1 MNNQTNIKSVVQLL
15 NQAVSHHQAG
25 EKKEAEAKYNETLSH
40 EPDFRALLASNQ
52 QAVRESQTL
61 LRTVFS
67 QAYNNLGVFR
77 EEEKNYGQAISSF
90 RHALDHAPGSVEA
103 HTNLA
108 RVFRKRRNLEKA
120 LASARAALELKPEY
134 IPAIIQL
141 SKICYALRRP
151 DEAIEAVMKVTPW
164 LEKHTRLNIEYG
176 RLLEKTGQLVEARE
190 RFHKA
195 LSLEPGHILALLS
208 LGGVNF
214 KLDKYGEA
222 LENYQA
228 ILKIDPENILATTNV
243 GFIMQRM
250 GQFGEA
256 MNAYKASLSLDPG
269 HLETLSLYG
278 SLLEMTGKYDQGLA
292 ISQQVLA
299 MPKLEDRPYY
309 TAHITKARCERRLGR
324 TIEALETLK
333 TLLGGPVGVAERS
346 RIYYEFGLAH
356 DSLDQT
362 EEAFRYFKKANSL
375 FLEQGSAFEAAKNDL
390 PDFISTMLES
400 DLSALQESPYSLKT
414 EGQEAPVFIV
424 GFVIGGVQVV
434 SAFLSQVPEFQIL
447 EDSTLIIGLRR
458 SISKDQQYPECLLKM
473 SADEARAWAGQYH
486 KLKNGNSPETGS
498 GISINT
504 HPLNFL
510 DLPLILKLFPDAK
523 VIFAMIHPLD
533 AVLNCY
539 MKDFVPNP
547 ATMNFADFKDISEIY
562 AASMEVWEKY
572 KSELSFDYIE
582 LKVENLLARPRREIK
597 KVLNFI
603 DPENKTGARKVLD
616 KAACAEIAGNLFER
630 YPSGRWIR
638 YKKHLKAASKRLAL
652 TIKKYGY

>member
-1 MNNQTNIKSVVQLL
+1 ATPGQGQ
-15 NQAVSHHQAG
+15 
-25 EKKEAEAKYNETLSH
+25 
-40 EPDFRALLASNQ
+40 EPGP
-52 QAVRESQTL
+52 ESQTL

-67 QAYNNLGVFR
+67 QAHNNLGVFR
-77 EEEKNYGQAISSF
+77 EKEKNYGQAISSF
-90 RHALDHAPGSVEA
+90 RHALDHAPGNVEA

-108 RVFRKRRNLEKA
+108 RVFRKRRNFDNA
-120 LASARAALELKPEY
+120 LTSARAALKLKPQY

-151 DEAIEAVMKVTPW
+151 GEAIEAVKKVTPW
-164 LEKHTRLNIEYG
+164 LEKHTLLNVEYG
-176 RLLEKTGQLVEARE
+176 RLLEKNGQLMEARE
-190 RFHKA
+190 RLQKA
-195 LSLEPGHILALLS
+195 LSLEPGHVLALLS

-214 KLDKYGEA
+214 KLDKYSAA

-228 ILKIDPENILATTNV
+228 ILKIDPENILATTNL

-256 MNAYKASLSLDPG
+256 MKAYKAALSLDPG
-269 HLETLSLYG
+269 HQETLSLYG
-278 SLLEMTGKYDQGLA
+278 SLLEMTGKYAEGLT
-292 ISQQVLA
+292 ISEQVLA
-299 MPKLEDRPYY
+299 TPKLEDRPYY
-309 TAHITKARCERRLGR
+309 NAHLTKAKCERHLGR

-333 TLLGGPVGVAERS
+333 TLLGGPIGVADRS
-346 RIYYEFGLAH
+346 RIYYEFGQAH

-362 EEAFRYFKKANSL
+362 EQAFRYFNKANTL
-375 FLEQGSAFEAAKNDL
+375 FLEEGSAFEAEKNDL
-390 PDFISTMLES
+390 HDFIRTMRES
-400 DLSALQESPYSLKT
+400 DFSSPPSSAYSLKI
-414 EGQEAPVFIV
+414 EGEEAPVFVV
-424 GFVIGGVQVV
+424 GFVVGGVQAV
-434 SAFLSQVPEFQIL
+434 SGFLSEVPEFQIL

-458 SISKDQQYPECLLKM
+458 SISKDQQYPECLKEM
-473 SADEARAWAGQYH
+473 SADEARAWAGLYH
-486 KLKNGNSPETGS
+486 KLKNSISPKTRD

-539 MKDFVPNP
+539 MKGFVPNP
-547 ATMNFADFKDISEIY
+547 ATLNFAGFKDISEIY

-582 LKVENLLARPRREIK
+582 LRVENLLARPRREIK
-597 KVLNFI
+597 KILNFI

-616 KAACAEIAGNLFER
+616 KATCAEIAGNLFEL
-630 YPSGRWIR
+630 YPSGRWSR
-638 YKKHLKAASKRLAL
+638 YKKHMKAASKRLAPI
-652 TIKKYGY
+652 IKKSGY